1 MLLRRFVSQ
10 RPLRRLLS
18 SMSSP
23 SDLVNTSSAPS
34 SQVWSTSEAQQ
45 IADDTLS
52 LTKEV
57 LLPLNEQFVGPLSR
71 RMDERIPLPV
81 VLVIGNHSSGKSTF
95 INYCVQQRVQESG
108 VAPTDDGYT
117 VICPGEKDVDQDGP
131 SLVGDPNFGFTQLRS
146 FGPAMNSHLRLKIRA
161 GLAMKDLIMID
172 SPGMIDSPV
181 TTHNKHERGYDF
193 QSVTRWLA
201 ERADVILLFFDPD
214 KPGTTGETLSVL
226 TTSLVGMEH
235 KFLIVLNKVDMF
247 ERSQD
252 FARSYGALCWNLS
265 KVIPRKDLPRIYTTY
280 TPLDTPYTSNGNSN
294 SFRGGGPTK
303 QDLDSV
309 RDEIM
314 HEIHLAPFKR
324 VDNMITSVFDQAR
337 LLKMHLE
344 ILEDTRQSFQ
354 RATWRAQVQAGG
366 VAAGGLTLGLAP
378 LFAFGPDLIKF
389 SLVVCAS
396 SIVGAAGLS
405 MYHGTQLENKAKT
418 FLQEDHAL
426 ELLFRKRFAREI
438 AERDES
444 VLSVWQRVK
453 PQVRAAVE
461 NFGLLKIPKATSANI
476 RALDDV
482 IDNRV
487 PRLRKAA
494 AARLGKLGEKH

>member
-1 MLLRRFVSQ
+1 MFLLRKPAAAVVARGA
-10 RPLRRLLS
+10 RTLS
-18 SMSSP
+18 SLAAPVGGTLAGGVPPSESS
-23 SDLVNTSSAPS
+23 
-34 SQVWSTSEAQQ
+34 E
-45 IADDTLS
+45 IARETLS
-52 LTKEV
+52 LTRDV

-146 FGPAMNSHLRLKIRA
+146 FGPAMNSHLRLKIRE
-161 GLAMKDLIMID
+161 GLAMQDLIMID

-181 TTHNKHERGYDF
+181 TGNGKNNERGYDF
-193 QSVTRWLA
+193 EGVTRWLA

-280 TPLDTPYTSNGNSN
+280 TPLDTPYTSNGNTN

-309 RDEIM
+309 REEIM
-314 HEIHLAPFKR
+314 REIHLAPFKR
-324 VDNMITSVFDQAR
+324 VDNMITSVFDQTR

-344 ILEDTRQSFQ
+344 ILDDTRADFK
-354 RATWRAQVQAGG
+354 RATLKAQVQAGG
-366 VAAGGLTLGLAP
+366 VAAGGLALGLTP
-378 LFAFGPDLIKF
+378 LFAFGPELINF
-389 SLVVCAS
+389 SLIVCAS
-396 SIVGAAGLS
+396 SVLGAAGLS
-405 MYHGTQLENKAKT
+405 MYHGTQLEAKAKS

-426 ELLFRKRFAREI
+426 EILFRKRFAREI

-461 NFGLLKIPKATSANI
+461 NFGLLKIPKVSSNNLQ
-476 RALDDV
+476 ALDSV
-482 IDNRV
+482 LLNKV
-487 PRLRKAA
+487 PKLRKAA
-494 AARLGKLGEKH
+494 ASRLGKVGN